1 MELSYLLEKS
11 TNRELKSK
19 EEEDLLNQICVA
31 DERVQIMTKELGLY
45 KQFKEEAEERIK
57 ELESMIQE
65 RDREISRYVGWNI
78 LTC

>member
-65 RDREISRYVGWNI
+65 RDKEISRYVG
-78 LTC
+78 